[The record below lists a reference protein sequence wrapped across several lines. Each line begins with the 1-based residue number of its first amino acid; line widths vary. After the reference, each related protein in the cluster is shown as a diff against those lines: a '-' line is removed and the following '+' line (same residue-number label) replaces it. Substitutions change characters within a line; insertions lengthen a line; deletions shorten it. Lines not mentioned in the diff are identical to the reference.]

1 MGTLLLFIP
10 WINLESLSLK
20 ILLIIY
26 IAKIVP
32 YQNLLVGLEYWML
45 AVVVV
50 FYLR

>member
-10 WINLESLSLK
+10 WINLESPSSK